1 MLDSKNKIGNI
12 ENSKIEKIEQT
23 NIEKQ
28 ENYITNTNITNKQIN
43 LIVDGGDFTKVALSH
58 DLFPDYIVATKKMH
72 NGKYT
77 LVSKPTSE
85 EATKKY
91 PHTFKSSI
99 QVLDERYKNIKDPK
113 LLLDMLQYA
122 DTPVEI
128 KVLKSEQYLGG
139 IIDPYPDP
147 ELSLMQEDTKT
158 YIMPQ
163 KKKLPE
169 IKFKVDIKFENSK
182 FKLRN
187 IELKLTKQFSS
198 KKFILD
204 NYAQNDSHILIQ
216 LELEFISEKEL
227 KCKLNYKI
235 NVEKMK
241 FSTTLHT
248 YTLFVLNLFKNGYL
262 IYDKKNEKTMLSGK
276 VKDDKSEEIKR
287 LESYLQLIKMI
298 IQIEKYFNVEFD
310 IPKEIPQDDI
320 DTIVKLYKKIIES
333 KKRVRAIDYSF
344 SVLKKDTNT
353 DLDYLR
359 QLIQTDN
366 IGIIA
371 THNDVIY
378 NILGKDIK
386 INEILEKYE
395 GIKCYNKDEI
405 KKFIDN
411 YDSLKEDYELR
422 IKMIPAESKSFYKYT
437 KIIK

>member
-1 MLDSKNKIGNI
+1 MLDSENKIGDI
-12 ENSKIEKIEQT
+12 ENSIIGKIEQT
-23 NIEKQ
+23 NIKNQ
-28 ENYITNTNITNKQIN
+28 ENNIINKQIN

-99 QVLDERYKNIKDPK
+99 EVLDERYKNIKDPK

-122 DTPVEI
+122 DTPIEI
-128 KVLKSEQYLGG
+128 KVLKSEQYLGS
-139 IIDPYPDP
+139 IVDPYPDP
-147 ELSLMQEDTKT
+147 DLFSVQENTKT
-158 YIMPQ
+158 YIIPQ
-163 KKKLPE
+163 KKLLPE
-169 IKFKVDIKFENSK
+169 IEFNVDIKFENSK

-187 IELKLTKQFSS
+187 INLKLTKQVSG
-198 KKFILD
+198 KKIILD
-204 NYAQNDSHILIQ
+204 NYAQKDSHILIQ

-241 FSTTLHT
+241 SSITLHT
-248 YTLFVLNLFKNGYL
+248 YNLFVLNLFKNGYI

-276 VKDDKSEEIKR
+276 VKDDKSEEIKK
-287 LESYLQLIKMI
+287 LESYLKLIKMI
-298 IQIEKYFNVEFD
+298 IKIEKYFNVEFD
-310 IPKEIPQDDI
+310 IPKKIPRDDI

-344 SVLKKDTNT
+344 SVLKKDTNA

-359 QLIQTDN
+359 QLIQSDN
-366 IGIIA
+366 ISIIA

-386 INEILEKYE
+386 INEFLEKYE
-395 GIKCYNKDEI
+395 GIKCYNKDEV
-405 KKFIDN
+405 KNFIDN
-411 YDSLKEDYELR
+411 YDLIKEDYELR
-422 IKMIPAESKSFYKYT
+422 IKMIPAEGKTFYKYT
-437 KIIK
+437 KITK